1 MKKLLLSLLVIVAVV
16 VIAALLWPNNN
27 EVEDADERDYDKTA
41 VSNVSDSELQTD
53 SSEDINNSEATIED
67 EKVDA
72 DGIRADFK
80 KAMDEYE
87 DFYDEYCQFMKKYKE
102 NPSDL
107 TLLSQYANMLTEL
120 GEMDEAFKKWES
132 EDLSDAELVYYMEV
146 SSRITK
152 KLLEV
157 A

>member
-27 EVEDADERDYDKTA
+27 EVEDADERDYNKTA

-87 DFYDEYCQFMKKYKE
+87 DFYDEYCQFMKKYKA

-132 EDLSDAELVYYMEV
+132 EDLNDAELAYYMEV
-146 SSRITK
+146 NSRITK